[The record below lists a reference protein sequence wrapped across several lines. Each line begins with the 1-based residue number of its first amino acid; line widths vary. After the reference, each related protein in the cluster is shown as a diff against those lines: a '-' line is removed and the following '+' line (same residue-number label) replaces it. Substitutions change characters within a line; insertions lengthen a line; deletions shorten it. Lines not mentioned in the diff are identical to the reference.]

1 MYLEGGGCSHKLYN
15 LSIIFCFQNR
25 FPSLTACT
33 IEFTRKTAI
42 SSEHIRVWLRNSVVA
57 PILRSA
63 ARAHDAVL
71 VRPVNGDEAEAE
83 HVSHLHVAQHAAA
96 VAAQAVD
103 RATAY
108 HVPLLV
114 ASKAEKHRASLT
126 RRLEPKHCARAHN
139 LAGQNLHTMECQQ
152 VCTKSNPPESSKQ
165 LILLQAERF

>member
-1 MYLEGGGCSHKLYN
+1 LRGEGIATNSTISPSTNETGL
-15 LSIIFCFQNR
+15 FCYQNR

-42 SSEHIRVWLRNSVVA
+42 SSEHVRVWLRNSVVA

-83 HVSHLHVAQHAAA
+83 HISHLHVAQHAAA

-103 RATAY
+103 RAAAY

-114 ASKAEKHRASLT
+114 ASKAEKHRAGLI
-126 RRLEPKHCARAHN
+126 RRLEPKHCARARAHTTS
-139 LAGQNLHTMECQQ
+139 LAGI
-152 VCTKSNPPESSKQ
+152 CTPWNVNRYARRA
-165 LILLQAERF
+165 ILQKVPNN